1 MKEVLHRGFCA
12 HFAKNPVTIKQDD
25 LAELLFLVL
34 VLNHGANEVKFVRTF
49 FVFLFELSSKYME
62 GDDVYDFHKSLR
74 FWRYKKR
81 HLMASNLL
89 IKKIKISCSF
99 SSV

>member
-12 HFAKNPVTIKQDD
+12 HFAKNPVAIKQDD

-62 GDDVYDFHKSLR
+62 GEMCMISTSLYAFGGTKSGT
-74 FWRYKKR
+74 
-81 HLMASNLL
+81 
-89 IKKIKISCSF
+89 
-99 SSV
+99 